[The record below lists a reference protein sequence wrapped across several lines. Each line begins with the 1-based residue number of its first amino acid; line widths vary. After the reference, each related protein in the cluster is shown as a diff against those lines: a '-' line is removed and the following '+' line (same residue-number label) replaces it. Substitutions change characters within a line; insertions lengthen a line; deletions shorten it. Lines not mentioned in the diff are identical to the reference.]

1 MRTAKS
7 RPVRKSPT
15 PRGLFLA
22 FSLGLIAGCLAHLSG
37 LVDPATAAML
47 GVAGF
52 TGAFLVDLGLTL
64 KERPLPTMGAFMALG
79 LVAQFLSTFF
89 A

>member
-1 MRTAKS
+1 MRTKTPKL
-7 RPVRKSPT
+7 RNNPT

-22 FSLGLIAGCLAHLSG
+22 FSLGLICGCIAQLTG
-37 LVDPATAAML
+37 IVDASNAMML

-64 KERPLPTMGAFMALG
+64 KERPLPTITAFVALG

>member
-1 MRTAKS
+1 MHSKKS
-7 RPVRKSPT
+7 PARAQPT

-22 FSLGLIAGCLAHLSG
+22 FALGLICGCLAHLTGLIDSG
-37 LVDPATAAML
+37 DAMML

-52 TGAFLVDLGLTL
+52 TAAFLVDLGLTL
-64 KERPLPTMGAFMALG
+64 KERPLRTISAFLALG

-89 A
+89 S

>member
-1 MRTAKS
+1 MRPKNPKS
-7 RPVRKSPT
+7 VRKSPT

-22 FSLGLIAGCLAHLSG
+22 FSLGLICGSLAHLSG
-37 LVDPATAAML
+37 LADNATAMML

-64 KERPLPTMGAFMALG
+64 RERPLPTTAAFLALG

>member
-1 MRTAKS
+1 MRKKKS
-7 RPVRKSPT
+7 QLRNQPT
-15 PRGLFLA
+15 PRGLFHA
-22 FSLGLIAGCLAHLSG
+22 FSLGLICGCLAHLSG
-37 LVDPATAAML
+37 LVDSSNAMML

-64 KERPLPTMGAFMALG
+64 KERPLPTISAFLALG
-79 LVAQFLSTFF
+79 LVAQFLSSFF

>member
-1 MRTAKS
+1 MRNQSTKIRS
-7 RPVRKSPT
+7 NPT

-22 FSLGLIAGCLAHLSG
+22 FSLGLICGCLAHLTGLIDSG
-37 LVDPATAAML
+37 NAMML

-64 KERPLPTMGAFMALG
+64 KERPLPTITAFVALG

>member
-1 MRTAKS
+1 MRKKKS
-7 RPVRKSPT
+7 QLRNQPT

-22 FSLGLIAGCLAHLSG
+22 FSLGLICGCLAHLSG
-37 LVDPATAAML
+37 LVDSSNAMML

-64 KERPLPTMGAFMALG
+64 KERPLPTISAFLALG
-79 LVAQFLSTFF
+79 LVAQFLSSFF

>member
-1 MRTAKS
+1 MRNATS

-22 FSLGLIAGCLAHLSG
+22 FSLGLIVGCLAQLSG

-64 KERPLPTMGAFMALG
+64 KERPLPTLGAFLALG
-79 LVAQFLSTFF
+79 LVAQGLSTIF

>member
-1 MRTAKS
+1 MRPNTQKS
-7 RPVRKSPT
+7 VRKSPT

-22 FSLGLIAGCLAHLSG
+22 FSLGLICGSLAHISG
-37 LVDPATAAML
+37 LADHGTAMML

-64 KERPLPTMGAFMALG
+64 RERPLPTTAAFLALG

>member
-1 MRTAKS
+1 MSST
-7 RPVRKSPT
+7 KSPLRRQPS

-22 FSLGLIAGCLAHLSG
+22 FWLGLICGCLAHLSG
-37 LVDPATAAML
+37 FIDSGDAMML

-64 KERPLPTMGAFMALG
+64 KDRPLPTISAFLALG
-79 LVAQFLSTFF
+79 IVAQFLSSLF

>member
-1 MRTAKS
+1 MRSDST
-7 RPVRKSPT
+7 PIRKQPS

-22 FSLGLIAGCLAHLSG
+22 FSLGLIAGCLAHLTGIVTSA
-37 LVDPATAAML
+37 DAMML

-52 TGAFLVDLGLTL
+52 TAAFLVDLGLTL
-64 KERPLPTMGAFMALG
+64 KHRPLRTISAFLALG
-79 LVAQFLSTFF
+79 LVAQFLSNFF